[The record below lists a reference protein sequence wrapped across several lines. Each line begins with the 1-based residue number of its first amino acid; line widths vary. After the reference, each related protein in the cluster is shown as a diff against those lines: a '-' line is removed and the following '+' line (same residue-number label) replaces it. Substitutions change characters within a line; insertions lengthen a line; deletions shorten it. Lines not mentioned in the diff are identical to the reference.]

1 MRLRHLSFL
10 LFAAVLYPQAQQ
22 QPPTAAPPGAPMV
35 LDLPNA
41 SLTDVIDI
49 LARRLKINYILDPRI
64 KGSVIIHTYGEIRGV
79 EVRSLLETIL
89 RINGAAMV
97 QVGGIY
103 RIVPI
108 AEVSRLPLKPLTT
121 TNPQDIPE
129 DERMSLNLV
138 FLKYAQVADMVK
150 LLEPFRGEGSSV
162 STYEPANLLLIL
174 DNNRNLRRT
183 MELVSLFDSETF
195 ASKRVRLFETKNG
208 RPSDITKELDAVFKA
223 YAMSEKNSSIRF
235 LAVDRINT
243 IIAVAPNPGVFEEV
257 ERWIKKLDVPVK
269 STTGST
275 DNYVYRV
282 KYGQAFMLSMAIMQL
297 YGGLNYGWNMGMMGM
312 MGMGM
317 GGMGYGGFGGMGYGG
332 MGYGG
337 MGYGG
342 MGYGGMGYGGMGYGG
357 MGYGGMGYGGMGY
370 GGMGYGGMGYG
381 GMGYG
386 MPSYGGGGVLPQ
398 SASTAVPLTTPA
410 ATSTPPPAGADLT
423 GSYLGGAAPGAQNA
437 NIPRVVPNPF
447 DNTLLIQA
455 KPAEYDQILRLLE
468 KLDVPPRQVLIEAR
482 IYEVQLTGD
491 FASGVQAFLQNRSAG
506 RENNKGIIQATMN
519 GLTTTLQ
526 TAHLVGQ
533 TKELLTFL
541 SAQESTGRAK
551 TISAPSVIATDS
563 IPALVNVGEEV
574 PTLSATTPSGIQTGG
589 NSVFAN
595 SITNRNAGVTLQ
607 ILARVIPSG
616 IVTLMINQEV
626 SSAVPPQAS
635 ASIQSPSFSKRNVNT
650 QVTVQDGDTVAIAG
664 IIQETNSEGSSGIP
678 GLHRLP
684 IIGAAFGNRTYKKAR
699 TELIVFMTPR
709 VIYDTNELTEASEE
723 LKGRLR
729 RVQRLIK
736 ER

>member
-1 MRLRHLSFL
+1 MRLRFPSFL
-10 LFAAVLYPQAQQ
+10 LCATLLYPQAQ
-22 QPPTAAPPGAPMV
+22 PPPPATASPGAPMV

-97 QVGGIY
+97 QVGDIY

-108 AEVSRLPLKPLTT
+108 AEVSRLPLKSQTA
-121 TNPQDIPE
+121 TNPQEIPE

-138 FLKYAQVADMVK
+138 FLKYVQVADMVK

-183 MELVSLFDSETF
+183 MELVSLFDSDTF

-223 YAMSEKNSSIRF
+223 YAMSEKNSSIKF
-235 LAVDRINT
+235 LAVDRIST

-257 ERWIKKLDVPVK
+257 ERWIKKLDVPIK

-317 GGMGYGGFGGMGYGG
+317 GMGSMGYGGMGYGGMGYGGMGGMGYGGMGGGMGYGG

-342 MGYGGMGYGGMGYGG
+342 MGYGGWDMGEWGM
-357 MGYGGMGYGGMGY
+357 
-370 GGMGYGGMGYG
+370 
-381 GMGYG
+381 
-386 MPSYGGGGVLPQ
+386 
-398 SASTAVPLTTPA
+398 A
-410 ATSTPPPAGADLT
+410 AWG
-423 GSYLGGAAPGAQNA
+423 
-437 NIPRVVPNPF
+437 
-447 DNTLLIQA
+447 
-455 KPAEYDQILRLLE
+455 
-468 KLDVPPRQVLIEAR
+468 
-482 IYEVQLTGD
+482 
-491 FASGVQAFLQNRSAG
+491 
-506 RENNKGIIQATMN
+506 
-519 GLTTTLQ
+519 
-526 TAHLVGQ
+526 
-533 TKELLTFL
+533 
-541 SAQESTGRAK
+541 
-551 TISAPSVIATDS
+551 
-563 IPALVNVGEEV
+563 
-574 PTLSATTPSGIQTGG
+574 
-589 NSVFAN
+589 
-595 SITNRNAGVTLQ
+595 
-607 ILARVIPSG
+607 
-616 IVTLMINQEV
+616 
-626 SSAVPPQAS
+626 
-635 ASIQSPSFSKRNVNT
+635 
-650 QVTVQDGDTVAIAG
+650 
-664 IIQETNSEGSSGIP
+664 
-678 GLHRLP
+678 
-684 IIGAAFGNRTYKKAR
+684 
-699 TELIVFMTPR
+699 
-709 VIYDTNELTEASEE
+709 TEAWAMACPPTAAAASFRKAPP
-723 LKGRLR
+723 LPFP
-729 RVQRLIK
+729 
-736 ER
+736 